1 MKVVEPSFEI
11 LAITKDP
18 EKLVELAGRVC
29 YKSEGSITGDS
40 ATGFVTRIRE
50 SQHASV
56 LEHASMTVRFVCDR
70 GVSHEL
76 VRHRVASY
84 SMESSRYCNYSKG
97 KFGQELTF
105 IAPSGIVL
113 GSSEYDLWFGAMSYA
128 EQSYMALLAIG
139 MHTDQ
144 ARSVL
149 PTCTKTEVVMTA
161 NFREWEHVFKLRTS
175 NKAHPDMRRL
185 MVPLKERMAALHP
198 AFFA

>member
-29 YKSEGSITGDS
+29 YKSEASITDDS
-40 ATGFVTRIRE
+40 ATAFVARIRT

-76 VRHRVASY
+76 VRHRIASY
-84 SMESSRYCNYSKG
+84 SQTSSRYCNYSKG
-97 KFGQELTF
+97 KFGGELTF
-105 IAPSGIVL
+105 IAPVGIEL
-113 GSSEYDLWFGAMSYA
+113 GTREYDLWFGAMSYA

-139 MHTDQ
+139 MAPDQ

-149 PTCTKTEVVMTA
+149 PTCTKTQVVMTA
-161 NFREWEHVFKLRTS
+161 NFREWAHVFELRTS
-175 NKAHPDMRRL
+175 NKAHPDMRRV
-185 MVPLKERMAALHP
+185 MVPLRERMATLHP
-198 AFFA
+198 AFFG